1 MDDPS
6 ILREIL
12 GQIGLTSTRAVA
24 AVKPVFVDGVFV
36 DGTVLWITNKV
47 LDFNPRVVPG
57 ITLLELYGDRW
68 ATHPTTITAHLA
80 LQQPGVPLSQPSVT
94 VEVNGQDRTFGGTV
108 TITDSLLIVEYE
120 DLTDIVTKEQAEKAS
135 EYNFHDLLD
144 GLDAGVVLL
153 RPILDPDGSFSDAEI
168 NWTNVA
174 SRRMWLNQEGLKVG
188 TRVASV
194 YYDLDDWLLA
204 ARSAWNGQ
212 PTARMLTVDPS
223 VAPWTSATEMLRRVG
238 DTLVELTIDRTQ
250 DKVLL
255 DSLAEADH
263 RFASLID
270 DLPLTVLVSQEGED
284 QLDFVSPNAAV
295 MMGRPLHELRTFTA
309 WAMSLHPD
317 EAPNAVQ
324 IAKNLGLHGHHEGTL
339 RLLRADGSEFVASV
353 RIARR
358 LSPSGREGHIG
369 IIADISDQQR
379 LLDRLAS
386 GERLETLGR
395 TAGSIA
401 HDFNNLLMI
410 VSGNIE
416 RARSQV
422 GESIALD
429 TAQVASQRAAELAT
443 SLLSFARG
451 RQGSPRRLHIDQFLR
466 NFEPILHGV
475 THPRAALDREYADQ
489 QLAVV
494 ADESHLQQ
502 IVLNLVTNARD
513 ASPVGGTVR
522 VAARLADR
530 AYCHL
535 LDQPQYAPHVAISVS
550 DQGDGVPPHIA
561 SRIWEPFFSG
571 RELTDR
577 SGTGL
582 GLSTVHGLAHQYG
595 GHVQMETAPGQG
607 TTFTV
612 YLPLATSE

>member
-6 ILREIL
+6 ILQEIL

-36 DGTVLWITNKV
+36 DGTVLWITDKV

-57 ITLLELYGDRW
+57 ITLLELWGDRC
-68 ATHPTTITAHLA
+68 ATHPTTITANLA
-80 LQQPGVPLSQPSVT
+80 LQQPGVPLRQPTVT
-94 VEVNGQDRTFGGTV
+94 REVNGRDRTYAGTV
-108 TITDSLLIVEYE
+108 TITESLLIVEYE
-120 DLTDIVTKEQAEKAS
+120 DLTDIVTREQAAEAS
-135 EYNFHDLLD
+135 EHNFRALLD

-153 RPILDPDGSFSDAEI
+153 RPILDADGSFSDAEI
-168 NWTNVA
+168 TWTNVA

-188 TRVASV
+188 TRVAPV

-212 PTARMLTVDPS
+212 PTVRMLTVDPS

-255 DSLAEADH
+255 DSLAEADY

-270 DLPLTVLVSQEGED
+270 DLPLTVVVAHDGED
-284 QLDFVSPNAAV
+284 HLEFVSPNAASL
-295 MMGRPLHELRTFTA
+295 MGRTLHELRSFSTWVA
-309 WAMSLHPD
+309 SVHPD
-317 EAPNAVQ
+317 DAATARVITRNVTQ
-324 IAKNLGLHGHHEGTL
+324 KGHHEGTL
-339 RLLRADGSEFVASV
+339 RLLRADGSDFVASL
-353 RIARR
+353 RLARR
-358 LSPSGREGHIG
+358 VSPTGREGYIG

-379 LLDRLAS
+379 LIDRLAS

-416 RARSQV
+416 RARGQV

-489 QLAVV
+489 QLVVV

-513 ASPVGGTVR
+513 ASPAGGTVR

-535 LDQPQYAPHVAISVS
+535 LDQPPRAPHVAISVS

-595 GHVQMETAPGQG
+595 GHVQLETVPGKG

-612 YLPLATSE
+612 YLPLATTE